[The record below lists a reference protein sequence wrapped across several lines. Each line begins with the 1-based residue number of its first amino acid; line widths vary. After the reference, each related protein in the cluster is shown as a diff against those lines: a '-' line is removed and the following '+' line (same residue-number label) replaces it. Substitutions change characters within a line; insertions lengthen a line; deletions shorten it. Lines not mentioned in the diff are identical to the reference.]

1 MAKTIYVDNAA
12 TTPVSDSVLEA
23 MMPYLKEVYGNPS
36 SLYHVSEEPKAAIA
50 KARGQVAKALNCEP
64 REVFFTSCGTESDNW
79 ALKGYAVQMKKRGK
93 THIITTNIEHHA
105 ILHTAQFL
113 ESQGFDVSYLPVN
126 EDGLMTA
133 EQVRDAIRPE
143 TGLVSIMYA
152 NNEVGTIFPIPEIAE
167 VCHEKDVILHT
178 DAVQA
183 VGHVPIDVKAQKID
197 MLSLSGHKIHAPKG
211 IGALYVRKGIMPVNL
226 LHGGG
231 QERGRRG
238 GTENTAFIVALGQAI
253 TDAVDNMEKN
263 IDHCRRLRDR
273 LIEGLLAIP
282 ATRLNGARDP
292 RLPGNV
298 NVSFE
303 GIEGESILLMLDAYG
318 ICASSGSAC
327 TSGSLDPSHVLL
339 ALGLPHAIAHGSLR
353 LSVSEN
359 NTDEEVDYILEH
371 VPAIIERLRN
381 MSPVWDKENQ
391 RMIMEDENLKK

>member
-1 MAKTIYVDNAA
+1 MTKTIYVDNAA

-126 EDGLMTA
+126 EDGLVTA

-263 IDHCRRLRDR
+263 TDLS
-273 LIEGLLAIP
+273 LIHI
-282 ATRLNGARDP
+282 
-292 RLPGNV
+292 
-298 NVSFE
+298 
-303 GIEGESILLMLDAYG
+303 
-318 ICASSGSAC
+318 
-327 TSGSLDPSHVLL
+327 
-339 ALGLPHAIAHGSLR
+339 
-353 LSVSEN
+353 
-359 NTDEEVDYILEH
+359 
-371 VPAIIERLRN
+371 
-381 MSPVWDKENQ
+381 
-391 RMIMEDENLKK
+391 

>member
-93 THIITTNIEHHA
+93 THVITTNIEHHA

-126 EDGLMTA
+126 EDGLVTA

-263 IDHCRRLRDR
+263 TDHCRRLRDR

>member
-50 KARGQVAKALNCEP
+50 KARDQVAKALNCEP

-79 ALKGYAVQMKKRGK
+79 ALKGYAVQMKKRDK

-126 EDGLMTA
+126 EDGLVTA

-152 NNEVGTIFPIPEIAE
+152 NNEVGTIFPIPEIAQ

-253 TDAVDNMEKN
+253 TDAVENMEKN
-263 IDHCRRLRDR
+263 SAHCRRLRDR

-391 RMIMEDENLKK
+391 RMIMEDDNLKK